1 MIGSDL
7 HCMKLNIPRV
17 FYVNQKVP
25 KQEEGTTYRKVH
37 VSLMRDGLINRSVT
51 TSLRLLLNDMPSVA
65 LKLVEVIFGMKSTIK
80 VQFLIVSVII

>member
-1 MIGSDL
+1 
-7 HCMKLNIPRV
+7 MKLNIPRV

-51 TSLRLLLNDMPSVA
+51 TSLRLTAQALRLLLNDMPSVA